1 MKISWELC
9 KQIVDTADN
18 LLYKNEE
25 EYKRKYANEKEYYE
39 KVANEVHYSPLN
51 TLAIEIH
58 DNAIRHGFY
67 DKQIE
72 IGTLL
77 MLVVSELGEA
87 INADRAG
94 KHCSIK
100 LLPDNI
106 HKQQFEDAVK
116 DTFEDEIAD
125 AIIRLLDLCGYL
137 SIDIDKHITEKMRYN
152 ANRERLHGKQY

>member
-1 MKISWELC
+1 MTINWELC

-39 KVANEVHYSPLN
+39 KVANEVRFSPLN
-51 TLAIEIH
+51 TLATEIH
-58 DNAIRHGFY
+58 DNAVKHGFY
-67 DKQIE
+67 DKQKE

-77 MLVVSELGEA
+77 MLIVSELGEA

-125 AIIRLLDLCGYL
+125 TIIRLLDLCGYL

>member
-1 MKISWELC
+1 MNLDWELC
-9 KQIVDTADN
+9 KKIVETADN
-18 LLYKNEE
+18 LLYENEE
-25 EYKRKYANEKEYYE
+25 FKSKYNSEKEYYE
-39 KVANEVHYSPLN
+39 KVASEVQYSPLN
-51 TLAIEIH
+51 TLSSQIH
-58 DNAIRHGFY
+58 DNAVKHGFY
-67 DKQIE
+67 DKPKE

-94 KHCSIK
+94 RHCSIR

-137 SIDIDKHITEKMRYN
+137 SIDIDKHIAEKMRYN
-152 ANRERLHGKQY
+152 ANREKLHGKQY

>member
-25 EYKRKYANEKEYYE
+25 EYKRKYTNEKEYYE
-39 KVANEVHYSPLN
+39 KVANEVHFSPLN
-51 TLAIEIH
+51 TLATEIH
-58 DNAIRHGFY
+58 DNAVKHGFY
-67 DKQIE
+67 DKPKE

-94 KHCSIK
+94 RHCSIK

-125 AIIRLLDLCGYL
+125 AIIRLLSLCGYL

-152 ANRERLHGKQY
+152 ANREKLHGKQY